1 MSETTT
7 VLVRFF
13 FGLRGMP
20 LLDKATCLSYKGSE
34 TGLELGRTRPAN
46 RVLIFT
52 MAIPIGIVAD
62 RALEIMAVIVVAL
75 GP

>member
-13 FGLRGMP
+13 LCLRGMP
-20 LLDKATCLSYKGSE
+20 LLDKETCLSYEGSE

-52 MAIPIGIVAD
+52 IAIPIGIVAD
-62 RALEIMAVIVVAL
+62 KALEIMAVIVVAL